1 MEESGGGCRMRM
13 THREKL
19 LLALANARESLGREV
34 ASRQPALSKLNTLRG
49 VTEAKDT
56 RDGNL
61 LSRTGSKTRPSFDI
75 VADQVLGTTPKWKP
89 SVNLE
94 EGETSLSQIAAK
106 RIGDMREKRE
116 IDEGDED
123 LLGDSLGLLKDGRPI
138 WAEVLDSQ
146 RGYSSNYSDYGVK
159 DLSFKPLWPPVQ
171 KLSDHK
177 TWKNWHVVEE
187 NSRASSACEKV
198 IEKPAITMNPLLILG
213 GNGCGKSHI
222 LSASVQAMIRRQD
235 GNVHLLSTSAMRGWE
250 SLPEG
255 WQDAVAHANLI
266 AIDDLHL
273 AEERI
278 ATELG
283 LMIDYA
289 LNLGVQ
295 VIATSRVESNE
306 WPARRLW
313 EVMRSATSV
322 WINKPSSSSL
332 ITHLRRNTSGR
343 SLLLD
348 DSMLARIVKH
358 SDGDWR
364 TTDASFEKVAL
375 AIESG
380 ERIVNADDV
389 SDLLNEKAIVKTDY
403 EIYDERDNLEAI
415 AARVIGDTL
424 DAVYT
429 GLDPA
434 GVELNVPLPELSDE
448 WEVPELTIQEKDE
461 LHEIL
466 TSENLTPHVTTTL
479 TVDESDEFLVDR
491 DESLQGLD
499 RVRVLETTSSIDN
512 ITEKMFKEMEIEHQ
526 SQSNKLAEL
535 EEEMY
540 NLAEM
545 SKDASVEQLIQIADR
560 ISEIELALG
569 TIQEAPAYAK
579 LKPIKQLTPIGGK
592 A

>member
-1 MEESGGGCRMRM
+1 MRM

>member
-434 GVELNVPLPELSDE
+434 GVELNVPLPKLSDE